1 MGCILLHILTPGWPQ
16 GVTKSL
22 AVPGGLKKLEMTESH
37 FCFLQSTDSIQQ
49 IQTLYLKKK
58 SRREGSAKASPLPPP
73 IELIKTLLCCHGCV
87 DQLREGSSVQQEPRQ
102 VGLNV
107 HKAREQRHEK
117 FELSMKGKQCQ
128 QRRRHGHSSTILNVC
143 NRQIKRRGKS

>member
-58 SRREGSAKASPLPPP
+58 KQKGRQCKGQSSSSPYR
-73 IELIKTLLCCHGCV
+73 T
-87 DQLREGSSVQQEPRQ
+87 
-102 VGLNV
+102 N
-107 HKAREQRHEK
+107 
-117 FELSMKGKQCQ
+117 
-128 QRRRHGHSSTILNVC
+128 
-143 NRQIKRRGKS
+143 

>member
-1 MGCILLHILTPGWPQ
+1 MYTPAYPNSRVASRCNQESGSSRWPQ
-16 GVTKSL
+16 EARNDRKPLLLPTVYRFNT
-22 AVPGGLKKLEMTESH
+22 ADTNTVPK
-37 FCFLQSTDSIQQ
+37 
-49 IQTLYLKKK
+49 KKK